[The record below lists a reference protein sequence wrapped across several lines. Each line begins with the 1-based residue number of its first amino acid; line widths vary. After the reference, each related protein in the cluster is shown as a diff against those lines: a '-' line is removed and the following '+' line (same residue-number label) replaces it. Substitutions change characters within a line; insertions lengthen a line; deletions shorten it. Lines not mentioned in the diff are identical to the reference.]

1 MKRVVFLLLCALFLC
16 SGVSRAADPDRFD
29 GTWDTVLSCSNTDG
43 ALGYSFKFP
52 SIVKDSTLHGE
63 KGTKGQ
69 PGWLQIQ
76 GRSNLT
82 APLSSTRT
90 ASSEPPRPA
99 VGHRPAGTE
108 YGYHVDAKFTDQE
121 GTGKRVEGRPC
132 EVTFTKAK

>member
-90 ASSEPPRPA
+90 ASSEPPRPRSDI
-99 VGHRPAGTE
+99 VP
-108 YGYHVDAKFTDQE
+108 QE
-121 GTGKRVEGRPC
+121 QSTATTLTQSLPIR
-132 EVTFTKAK
+132 KAPESV